1 MMPNE
6 RYPLRQVILD
16 DLTSHNKIALLLLLL
31 VIVSAVSIVWVT
43 HKTRLL
49 TAEQGKLIQANNKL
63 QNQFVHLQLEEKS
76 RSQRIQVEG
85 VASKLGLQVVKK
97 EQEIILV
104 R

>member
-31 VIVSAVSIVWVT
+31 VIVSAVSTVWVT
-43 HKTRLL
+43 HKTRIL
-49 TAEQGKLIQANNKL
+49 TAEQSKLIQANYKL
-63 QNQFVHLQLEEKS
+63 QNQFYHLRLEETSSNKKDED
-76 RSQRIQVEG
+76 VY
-85 VASKLGLQVVKK
+85 KLGLQEIKK